1 MPVNVAI
8 VIATIILATTALAMV
23 AFIMKRRREAKE
35 DDMRRD
41 ATSRG
46 WQFDSRAERGS
57 RIHRWRG
64 TTDGVAWI
72 AESIRVAPKSNHDKH
87 LKIGRWNGDY
97 TPGINK
103 PIVCMGL
110 PKGKEVPAIP
120 AAPGESMFA
129 KLAQKAMGFAF
140 DKAIDTHF
148 GKELG
153 DQVDAETLHRVDST
167 KIPGY
172 VVLAADKG
180 EGTRVLSQGLEAA
193 LIEASANK
201 SSLLS
206 NDNRPWILIGPGG
219 ISLARLERIRD
230 VDELDAFIRAGV
242 SLTRAFAFGRRSLS

>member
-8 VIATIILATTALAMV
+8 AIATFILATSALAMI

-35 DDMRRD
+35 DDMRRA

-46 WQFDSRAERGS
+46 WQFDSRSERGS

-64 TTDGVAWI
+64 TTDGLAWV
-72 AESIRVAPKSNHDKH
+72 AESIRTAPKSNHDKH
-87 LKIGRWNGDY
+87 LRLGRWHGDY
-97 TPGINK
+97 NPGINK

-110 PKGKEVPAIP
+110 PKGKEMPAIP

-140 DKAIDTHF
+140 DKAIDVHF

-172 VVLAADKG
+172 VVLAVDKA
-180 EGTRVLSQGLEAA
+180 EGVRVLSQGLEAA
-193 LIEASANK
+193 LIEASGDK

-206 NDNRPWILIGPGG
+206 NDNRPWILIRPSG
-219 ISLARLERIRD
+219 ISLGRLERIRD
-230 VDELDAFIRAGV
+230 LDELDAFIRAGTGL
-242 SLTRAFAFGRRSLS
+242 SRAFTFGRRSLS